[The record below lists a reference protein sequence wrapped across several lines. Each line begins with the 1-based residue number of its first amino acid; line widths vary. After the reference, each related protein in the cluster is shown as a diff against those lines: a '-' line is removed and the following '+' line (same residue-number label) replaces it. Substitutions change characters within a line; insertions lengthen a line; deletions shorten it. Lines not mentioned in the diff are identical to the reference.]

1 MTVKD
6 GATDVSDQKLISSD
20 KDCYIYIVAL
30 YLCLKRVLF
39 HNHSYLSGKGFEFAG
54 Q

>member
-20 KDCYIYIVAL
+20 KYCYIV
-30 YLCLKRVLF
+30 KQTGDGNKE
-39 HNHSYLSGKGFEFAG
+39 NHLLGDTYCFDETLNSYN
-54 Q
+54 